1 MGPFLKSN
9 NKTSKIMLNL
19 LIALTPIVLFTTY
32 KNGYIPYSK
41 GYTALFGLLY
51 PLIFIL
57 IGAITS
63 FLTEVIYALIFKRE
77 IFKEYIS
84 ESFGLFPG
92 LFLSLVLPLNT
103 PISVLIT
110 GAIFAI
116 VIGKLVFGGFG
127 KNIFNPALLGYLFIV
142 VSFSSIF
149 TTNAYLNPYEL
160 DTISGATPLTN
171 SSLVSG
177 IGTYKEIVAPYGNLW
192 DFFIGN
198 IPGSL
203 GETSALFCLIG
214 FIYLTLTKTIKWKI
228 PVIYISTVFIA
239 NVIVARILGIG
250 IYYPLFNV
258 LSGGL
263 MFGAIFMA
271 TDPVTSPV
279 TNVGQILYGL
289 FLGILTV
296 LFRFKNVEGVSIS
309 ILIMNMLVFILDRI
323 GAKSRFNLSKAS
335 IWMSLTLVLILF
347 VGVYIANNNKID
359 NRDPNFNIINKDV
372 DASTTIYTVTEKGY
386 GGNIK
391 AEIKIKDDKVISFE
405 ILSNN
410 ESIDKYKLVTDSN
423 YINKLVSSDDL
434 ENVDTVSGATITSTS
449 LKKMLINV
457 MEDYEKD

>member
-1 MGPFLKSN
+1 
-9 NKTSKIMLNL
+9 
-19 LIALTPIVLFTTY
+19 
-32 KNGYIPYSK
+32 
-41 GYTALFGLLY
+41 
-51 PLIFIL
+51 
-57 IGAITS
+57 
-63 FLTEVIYALIFKRE
+63 
-77 IFKEYIS
+77 
-84 ESFGLFPG
+84 
-92 LFLSLVLPLNT
+92 
-103 PISVLIT
+103 
-110 GAIFAI
+110 
-116 VIGKLVFGGFG
+116 
-127 KNIFNPALLGYLFIV
+127 
-142 VSFSSIF
+142 
-149 TTNAYLNPYEL
+149 
-160 DTISGATPLTN
+160 
-171 SSLVSG
+171 
-177 IGTYKEIVAPYGNLW
+177 
-192 DFFIGN
+192 
-198 IPGSL
+198 
-203 GETSALFCLIG
+203 
-214 FIYLTLTKTIKWKI
+214 
-228 PVIYISTVFIA
+228 
-239 NVIVARILGIG
+239 
-250 IYYPLFNV
+250 
-258 LSGGL
+258 
-263 MFGAIFMA
+263 MA